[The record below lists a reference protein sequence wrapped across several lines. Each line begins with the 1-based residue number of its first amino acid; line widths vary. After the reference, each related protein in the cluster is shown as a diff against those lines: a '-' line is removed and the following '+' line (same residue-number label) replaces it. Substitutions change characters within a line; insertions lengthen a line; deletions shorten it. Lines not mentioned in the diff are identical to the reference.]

1 MTSERALM
9 ALEGL
14 GWTGPAGEVAAFL
27 TRFGGLFRSLRLAI
41 GVTAGGVSPRIGLE
55 LFQGEPGSLSEPG
68 AGGWPPFLA
77 ALCEDGLCLP
87 GKMDGLLAWPGRELV
102 FGGGDTFG
110 VLTGIAHVKV
120 SFEARDGAAA
130 IEAKAYPAAGYLPFE
145 TIESR
150 FALR

>member
-1 MTSERALM
+1 MKSERVLM
-9 ALEGL
+9 ALEEL

-27 TRFGGLFRSLRLAI
+27 GAVRWVFRSLRLAI
-41 GVTAGGVSPRIGLE
+41 GVDARGVSPRIGLE
-55 LFQGEPGSLSEPG
+55 LFQGEPGSLSQPG

-102 FGGGDTFG
+102 FRGRDTFG
-110 VLTGIAHVKV
+110 VLMGIGHVKV
-120 SFEARDGAAA
+120 SFEERKGGAA
-130 IEAKAYPAAGYLPFE
+130 IMAKAYPAAGYLPFE